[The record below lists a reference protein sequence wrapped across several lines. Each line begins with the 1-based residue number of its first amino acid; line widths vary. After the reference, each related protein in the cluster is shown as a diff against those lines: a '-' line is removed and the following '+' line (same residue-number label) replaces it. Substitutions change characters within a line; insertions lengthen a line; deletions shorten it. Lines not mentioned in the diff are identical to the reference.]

1 MTWLLSTSALLAAQE
16 VNVDVCVYGGTSGG
30 VIAAVQ
36 AARLGKTVARVVVNN
51 HLGGMTSGGLGQT
64 DVGSLGDNYI
74 QGLAREFYIRVG
86 QKYGTGAKFTF
97 EPHVAETVFN
107 EMAQQAGVN
116 VYTNQY
122 LAAVVKQGQQVVVAM
137 MNNSNLFRAR
147 MFIDASYEG
156 DLMARAGITYTIGR
170 EATNQYG
177 ESYNGIRPAANAFGS
192 LRVDPYAVPGNAGSG
207 LLPLLQSGPL
217 GTVGDAD
224 HRLQAY
230 NYRLCL
236 TTTATNRLAITAPAG
251 YDPAQYELLGRYLQA
266 MTDAGSNIALTTFM
280 TISAMPNGKTDINNN
295 GAISTDYMG
304 QSVGYP
310 EADHATRQ
318 QIELAHQNYI
328 KGLFYFLATDSR
340 VPAAVRSQ
348 MRTYGYCKDEFTDT
362 EGWPHQL
369 YAREARRMVSDYVMT
384 QANIMSQVVA
394 SDGIGLAVYAADQ
407 HSCGRLVI
415 NDTVMKLPGAGAVP
429 PQPYPVSYRSLTPR
443 TNECTNLLVLWCL
456 SASHVAFCSLRMEPV
471 FMIAGQSAG
480 TAACFAID
488 DGTSVQGVNVR
499 KLQAQLAADGQATGA
514 VVDNGGIIVDD
525 ADPSGVTIVGDWLLS
540 TSTAGY
546 YGTGYRHDHN
556 ANKGSSSVTF
566 VPVLPQAGLYQVCAR
581 WSAYSNRSTN
591 TAIDIVSPTGTTTV
605 YVDQTHQ
612 GGQWVSLLTTNFN
625 AGSNGRVVIRNGGTT
640 GYVIA
645 DAVQFSLT
653 TNLPTLNVWATD
665 ANASRFG
672 PHAGSFTVSC
682 SGNLSQ
688 FVRAYL
694 NLGGTAVNGA
704 DYQSLTTSV
713 TIPEGVAST
722 NLSLVP
728 LTNALLVGDKTVV
741 VTLAANAA
749 YSIGPLASATITLG
763 DLPINN
769 WRLQWFGTNASNG
782 AIAGD
787 NANPSG
793 DGLPNLVKYG
803 LGLEPLHV
811 SARPLL
817 SSWLDAS
824 GYFVFSY
831 VRPDPPPVDVSYQVE
846 GSSALW
852 PWITKAFNGTAGIGL
867 NSNST
872 TATVSLRAAAPA
884 QGQSQEFLGL
894 RVIRR

>member
-1 MTWLLSTSALLAAQE
+1 M
-16 VNVDVCVYGGTSGG
+16 
-30 VIAAVQ
+30 
-36 AARLGKTVARVVVNN
+36 
-51 HLGGMTSGGLGQT
+51 
-64 DVGSLGDNYI
+64 
-74 QGLAREFYIRVG
+74 
-86 QKYGTGAKFTF
+86 
-97 EPHVAETVFN
+97 
-107 EMAQQAGVN
+107 
-116 VYTNQY
+116 
-122 LAAVVKQGQQVVVAM
+122 
-137 MNNSNLFRAR
+137 
-147 MFIDASYEG
+147 
-156 DLMARAGITYTIGR
+156 
-170 EATNQYG
+170 
-177 ESYNGIRPAANAFGS
+177 
-192 LRVDPYAVPGNAGSG
+192 
-207 LLPLLQSGPL
+207 
-217 GTVGDAD
+217 
-224 HRLQAY
+224 
-230 NYRLCL
+230 
-236 TTTATNRLAITAPAG
+236 
-251 YDPAQYELLGRYLQA
+251 
-266 MTDAGSNIALTTFM
+266 
-280 TISAMPNGKTDINNN
+280 
-295 GAISTDYMG
+295 
-304 QSVGYP
+304 
-310 EADHATRQ
+310 
-318 QIELAHQNYI
+318 
-328 KGLFYFLATDSR
+328 
-340 VPAAVRSQ
+340 
-348 MRTYGYCKDEFTDT
+348 
-362 EGWPHQL
+362 
-369 YAREARRMVSDYVMT
+369 
-384 QANIMSQVVA
+384 
-394 SDGIGLAVYAADQ
+394 
-407 HSCGRLVI
+407 
-415 NDTVMKLPGAGAVP
+415 
-429 PQPYPVSYRSLTPR
+429 
-443 TNECTNLLVLWCL
+443 
-456 SASHVAFCSLRMEPV
+456 
-471 FMIAGQSAG
+471 
-480 TAACFAID
+480 
-488 DGTSVQGVNVR
+488 
-499 KLQAQLAADGQATGA
+499 
-514 VVDNGGIIVDD
+514 
-525 ADPSGVTIVGDWLLS
+525 
-540 TSTAGY
+540 
-546 YGTGYRHDHN
+546 
-556 ANKGSSSVTF
+556 
-566 VPVLPQAGLYQVCAR
+566 
-581 WSAYSNRSTN
+581 
-591 TAIDIVSPTGTTTV
+591 